1 MFFVPSYTTAITK
14 VTRYKYSINQKKILK
29 LLPVSFFLI
38 QFAEKKTI
46 KYVIRKKKYSLN

>member
-46 KYVIRKKKYSLN
+46 KYVIRKKNTA